1 MRLLPLLSLSEAANN
16 ASSSSSKSDLID
28 FLVREM
34 REEEKAIPSGV
45 SRATLVART
54 SRGVGISMRFC
65 HWILSEE
72 LILREQWRSV
82 VIWKSVICI
91 VTSGCIK
98 MTS

>member
-34 REEEKAIPSGV
+34 REEEKAFPSGV

-54 SRGVGISMRFC
+54 
-65 HWILSEE
+65 
-72 LILREQWRSV
+72 
-82 VIWKSVICI
+82 
-91 VTSGCIK
+91 
-98 MTS
+98 